1 MYLYLGQETV
11 VPMRDIVGIFDMEN
25 TTISKSTRDF
35 LAKAERNGQV
45 VTVSDELPKSFV
57 VCASQKQN
65 NQVYLSQ
72 ISCATLLKRAHTVC
86 KIEK

>member
-11 VPMRDIVGIFDMEN
+11 VPMREIVGIFDMEN

-35 LAKAERNGQV
+35 LANAERAGRV

-57 VCASQKQN
+57 LCESKQGV
-65 NQVYLSQ
+65 QTVYISQ
-72 ISCATLLKRAHTVC
+72 ISCATLLKRAE
-86 KIEK
+86 IEK

>member
-72 ISCATLLKRAHTVC
+72 ISCATLLKRAHMVC